1 MNPEEADPQPGN
13 PSLKTSPAT
22 ECEQTSEEKTT
33 MSNVAL
39 GLGVKG
45 GEKTSCS
52 NKHSTRDSANAK
64 EPLVALDILRAIDND
79 LAASHPVLL
88 ASIDT
93 VYPDPVLQTAR
104 RGTRT
109 CAGVSW

>member
-1 MNPEEADPQPGN
+1 MAFYYVSNIIKELVFSLLCLLNIFIYFPE
-13 PSLKTSPAT
+13 
-22 ECEQTSEEKTT
+22 
-33 MSNVAL
+33 

-52 NKHSTRDSANAK
+52 NKHYTRDSANAK